1 MRITDVKAV
10 PIANSR
16 GQPTIKIIVNKFG
29 TGSAPSGA
37 STGKYEAI
45 DYPKGLNFS
54 MKLVHKVVSKSLR
67 GFKFEKFSDL
77 EEIEKLLPKNFGANP
92 TIALEF
98 ALLNALAKSKG
109 LPLWMILNPRAIRLP
124 RILANVIGGG
134 AHTPEKSRTLDIQE
148 VLISPRTGR
157 IADDVSATLE
167 FYNDLGI
174 VIGAKKQTDE
184 GAWIPL
190 QSFEDVFETV
200 LKVTGYEH
208 GMDVAAS
215 QFYKKGRYY
224 WTKLWGSDAEVADT
238 KKQIDIITSLAKE
251 YNLFYIE
258 DPLHQGDFS
267 GFAELRKKLPDVMI
281 CGDDLTA
288 TNLVRLKKAIKM
300 KSINAMIVKPNQAGS
315 LIKTKEVFDY
325 AVKHDITPVISHR
338 SGETM
343 DATIAQ
349 IAFAWQ
355 APFVKF
361 GIGQRERMAKLH
373 ELIGIEKSL

>member
-1 MRITDVKAV
+1 MRITDVKAM
-10 PIANSR
+10 PITNSR
-16 GQPTIKIIVNKFG
+16 GQPTIKVIVNKFG
-29 TGSAPSGA
+29 EGSAPSGA

-54 MKLVHKVVSKSLR
+54 IKLVHKAVSQSLK
-67 GFKFEKFSDL
+67 GFEFERFEDL
-77 EEIEKLLPKNFGANP
+77 EKIEAKLPKYLGANP

-98 ALLNALAKSKG
+98 ALLNALAKHKG
-109 LPLWMILNPRAIRLP
+109 MPLWMILNPRAIKLP

-134 AHTPEKSRTLDIQE
+134 AHTPEKSRTEDIQE
-148 VLISPRTGR
+148 ILVSPKTGR
-157 IADDVSATLE
+157 IERDVEATLE

-174 VIGAKKQTDE
+174 IVGAKKQTDE
-184 GAWIPL
+184 GAWIPM

-200 LKVTGYEH
+200 LKVTGYER
-208 GMDVAAS
+208 GIDIAAS

-224 WTKLWGSDAEVADT
+224 WTKLWGSNAEVADK
-238 KKQIDIITSLAKE
+238 KKQIDIVTSIARE

-258 DPLHQGDFS
+258 DPLQQNDFE
-267 GFAELRKKLPDVMI
+267 GFAELRKKLPDVMV

-288 TNLVRLKKAIKM
+288 TNLTRLKKAIKM
-300 KSINAMIVKPNQAGS
+300 NSISAMIIKPNQCGS

-325 AVKHDITPVISHR
+325 AVKHGITPIISHR

-361 GIGQRERMAKLH
+361 GIGQKERMAKLN